1 MSAPNPPAALPVTP
15 AEERPARERV
25 ILVPVRSMVLFPGV
39 VLPVMIGRERS
50 VRAVQEAVRRQAPVG
65 VVLQRD
71 ETIENPARKDLH
83 DVGTLAEVMRYLTA
97 PDGKHHAICQGT
109 QRFRLLTL
117 AEEGELAWAEIE
129 RIEES
134 EPARTPELEARFL
147 ALKQQAQEV
156 LQMAPGAPEELSNAI
171 AGIGSPSMLADMV
184 ATFLDIPLAEKQELL
199 ETIGLLP
206 RLDKVAAKLGKLRQV
221 LELSHKIRQETAGE
235 LNKAQREYFLREQ
248 LKQIQ
253 KELSGGAGEKSEIT
267 ELREALERAA
277 MPEEAKKQAQKE
289 LVRLERMNESA
300 AEYSMLRTYLEVL
313 SELPWSQTT
322 EDNLDIERART
333 VLEEDHHGLE
343 KVKRAILEYLAVL
356 QLAPKGKRSNLCLV
370 GPPGVG
376 KTSLG
381 QSIARAM
388 GRKFVRVSLGGVHDE
403 AEIRGHR
410 RTYIGAL
417 PGNVVQGLRKAGS
430 RNPVFLLDEMDKL
443 GAGIQGD
450 PSSAL
455 LEVLDPEQNRAF
467 RDNYLGVPFDLS
479 RVLFIGTANV
489 LDGIP
494 PPLRDRFEIIHL
506 PGYTASEKLAIARRY
521 LVHRQLEANGLSKAQ
536 FKIDAAALK
545 RVVREYTREA
555 GVRNLERQ
563 IGQLVRHAAVRIVE
577 KQAKKVSVGVDD
589 LHAVLGPPRFQ
600 SELAERTALPGVA
613 TGLAWTPVGGEILF
627 VEATAMKGRGKLTL
641 TGHLGEVMKES
652 AQAAMTLVRARA
664 EELGLDAK
672 WFETHDLHVHLPAG
686 AIPKDGPSAG
696 VTLYTALVSLITG
709 RRVRSGVAM
718 TGEISLRGLVL
729 PVGGIKEKVLGAL
742 AAGIGTVLLP
752 ERNRPDLEDVPKEA
766 RAQLKFVFLKDI
778 TELARHAL
786 EPVAKPSPK
795 RARKRRKP
803 AAAKVSRV
811 AGAGNAGHRGP
822 VKRRIAARATAPRS
836 PA

>member
-1 MSAPNPPAALPVTP
+1 MNELPESPSPTPTPPRA
-15 AEERPARERV
+15 ERV
-25 ILVPVRSMVLFPGV
+25 ILVPVRNMVLFPGV
-39 VLPVMIGRERS
+39 VLPVVIGRERS
-50 VRAVQEAVRRQAPVG
+50 VKAVQEAVRRQAPVG

-71 ETIENPARKDLH
+71 EALENPARKDLF

-109 QRFRLLTL
+109 QRFRLKGVF
-117 AEEGELAWAEIE
+117 EENDLLLGEFE
-129 RIEES
+129 RIEE
-134 EPARTPELEARFL
+134 EEAARTPELEARFL

-156 LQMAPGAPEELSNAI
+156 LQLAPGAPEELANAI
-171 AGIGSPSMLADMV
+171 AGITSPSMLADMV
-184 ATFLDIPLAEKQELL
+184 STFLDIPLAEKQDLL
-199 ETIGLLP
+199 ETVGLHA
-206 RLDKVAAKLGKLRQV
+206 RLDKVATKLGKLSQV
-221 LELSHKIRQETAGE
+221 LKLSHKIRQETAGE

-253 KELSGGAGEKSEIT
+253 KELHGGTGDNGDMAG
-267 ELREALERAA
+267 LRAALEKAEL
-277 MPEEAKKQAQKE
+277 PEEARKQAFKE
-289 LVRLERMNESA
+289 FARLERMNESA
-300 AEYSMLRTYLEVL
+300 AEYSMLRTYLEVV
-313 SELPWSQTT
+313 SELPWSAITP
-322 EDNLDIERART
+322 DNLDLERARD
-333 VLEEDHHGLE
+333 VLEADHHGLE

-356 QLAPKGKRSNLCLV
+356 QLKPDGKRANLCLV

-417 PGNVVQGLRKAGS
+417 PGNVLQGLRKAGTK
-430 RNPVFLLDEMDKL
+430 NPVFLLDEMDKL

-450 PSSAL
+450 PSAAL

-479 RVLFIGTANV
+479 QVLFIGTANV

-494 PPLRDRFEIIHL
+494 APLRDRFEVIQI
-506 PGYTASEKLAIARRY
+506 PGYTASEKLAIAQRY
-521 LVHRQLEANGLSKAQ
+521 LVKRQLEQNGLTKRQ
-536 FKIDAAALK
+536 FAIDRAALQTL
-545 RVVREYTREA
+545 VREYTREA

-563 IGQLVRHAAVRIVE
+563 IGQLVRNAAVRIVE
-577 KQAKKVSVGVDD
+577 KKTKQVRVAVED
-589 LHAVLGPPRFQ
+589 LQPVLGVPRFQ
-600 SELAERTALPGVA
+600 SEIAERTALAGVA
-613 TGLAWTPVGGEILF
+613 IGLAWTPVGGEILF
-627 VEATAMKGRGKLTL
+627 VEATGMNGKGKLTL
-641 TGHLGEVMKES
+641 TGHLGEVMRES
-652 AQAAMTLVRARA
+652 AQAALTLARSRADA
-664 EELGLDAK
+664 LGLEAR
-672 WFETHDLHVHLPAG
+672 WFETHDVHVHLPAG

-709 RRVRSGVAM
+709 RRVKSGVAM

-742 AAGIGTVLLP
+742 AAGIHTVLLP

-766 RAQLKFVFLKDI
+766 RAKMRFVFLKDVDA
-778 TELARHAL
+778 LVRHAL
-786 EPVAKPSPK
+786 EPRAKSDVRPALSKKPAK
-795 RARKRRKP
+795 RARKARDERP
-803 AAAKVSRV
+803 S
-811 AGAGNAGHRGP
+811 GP
-822 VKRRIAARATAPRS
+822 RDPTLKRRIAARATQPRS